1 MNMDTGTGRS
11 AAPLSRHRS
20 VWEVRS
26 ESWIGLVDQLSQLA
40 KLPLDDPSR
49 EDRLTTVQALTE
61 ALRPIE
67 ACWAFPGRR
76 AFVDLCTFIDRG
88 DLALAAIGAR
98 RIHRTLASLTY
109 RHEGTAPRN
118 DADLPSQI
126 ESEQEYRAQLRC
138 PYFEVLVVDD
148 MPADEE
154 ESLHRRVRNE
164 RRADDDFVYDVV
176 VVPTFEDALV
186 ATMVNFNLQAVV
198 IRYDFPYRSIHFAE
212 LTMRR
217 FFEGADVD
225 GELLPESERGPL
237 LGRQIAQLRPEL
249 DLYLVTDVNVEDVA
263 AKAGDTFNRI
273 FFGEED
279 KLELGHSLMQGVA
292 ERYHT
297 PFFEALRK
305 YAKQPTGVFHALPL
319 ARGKSIMNSNWIGD
333 LGEFYG
339 MNLFMAETS
348 ATSGGLDS
356 LLEPTSSLKLAQE
369 YAARAFGSRRTFLV
383 TNGTSTANKIVVQ
396 AIVRPDDIVL
406 VDRNCHKSHH
416 YGMVLA
422 GAQVTYL
429 EAYPL
434 HEYSMY
440 GAVPIRHIKETLLEM
455 RRAGTL
461 NRVRMVLLTNCTF
474 DGIVYNVERLMLECL
489 AIKPDLVF
497 LWDEAWFAFARF
509 HPVYRQRTGMATA
522 AKLTQMFQ
530 SEDYAKRY
538 AEFASSFG
546 EEAWADDEKVLNTR
560 LLPDPGKARV
570 RVYATQST
578 HKTLTSLRQGSMIH
592 VWDQDF
598 KDKTEEAFHEA
609 YMTHTSTSPNYQI
622 LASLDVGRRQ
632 VEMEGYELVQRQ
644 LELAMNLRDH
654 VAAHPL
660 LRRHFRFLTVTDL
673 VPEEFRESQVESL
686 YNIDTGWANLLK
698 AWRFDEFALDP
709 SRATLAIGLT
719 GMDGDTIKNKY
730 LMDKYDIQINKTSR
744 NTVLFMTNI
753 GTTRSTIAYLLGV
766 LVKIAGDVDE
776 RVADM
781 STPERRIHDKRVRS
795 LTLELP
801 PLPNFS
807 CFHQAFRGRSLDGR
821 TETRDG
827 DVRSAFFLGYEDGNC
842 EYLTMEE
849 TAHAIKSG
857 RECVSAQF
865 VIPYPPGFPILV
877 PGQVISAE
885 ILQFMQAL
893 DVREIH
899 GFRPELGFRI
909 YTEAALEQA
918 GQANAVWKA
927 QINSTAAQ
935 VENE

>member
-1 MNMDTGTGRS
+1 MNMDPGTGRS

-76 AFVDLCTFIDRG
+76 AFTDLCTFIDRG
-88 DLALAAIGAR
+88 DLALAAVGAR

-109 RHEGTAPRN
+109 RHEGTAPKN

-154 ESLHRRVRNE
+154 ESLHRRVRSE

-217 FFEGADVD
+217 FLEGADVD

-237 LGRQIAQLRPEL
+237 LGRQIAHLRPEL

-429 EAYPL
+429 EAYP
-434 HEYSMY
+434 
-440 GAVPIRHIKETLLEM
+440 
-455 RRAGTL
+455 
-461 NRVRMVLLTNCTF
+461 
-474 DGIVYNVERLMLECL
+474 
-489 AIKPDLVF
+489 
-497 LWDEAWFAFARF
+497 
-509 HPVYRQRTGMATA
+509 
-522 AKLTQMFQ
+522 
-530 SEDYAKRY
+530 
-538 AEFASSFG
+538 
-546 EEAWADDEKVLNTR
+546 
-560 LLPDPGKARV
+560 
-570 RVYATQST
+570 
-578 HKTLTSLRQGSMIH
+578 
-592 VWDQDF
+592 
-598 KDKTEEAFHEA
+598 
-609 YMTHTSTSPNYQI
+609 
-622 LASLDVGRRQ
+622 
-632 VEMEGYELVQRQ
+632 
-644 LELAMNLRDH
+644 
-654 VAAHPL
+654 
-660 LRRHFRFLTVTDL
+660 
-673 VPEEFRESQVESL
+673 
-686 YNIDTGWANLLK
+686 
-698 AWRFDEFALDP
+698 
-709 SRATLAIGLT
+709 
-719 GMDGDTIKNKY
+719 
-730 LMDKYDIQINKTSR
+730 
-744 NTVLFMTNI
+744 
-753 GTTRSTIAYLLGV
+753 
-766 LVKIAGDVDE
+766 
-776 RVADM
+776 
-781 STPERRIHDKRVRS
+781 
-795 LTLELP
+795 
-801 PLPNFS
+801 
-807 CFHQAFRGRSLDGR
+807 
-821 TETRDG
+821 
-827 DVRSAFFLGYEDGNC
+827 
-842 EYLTMEE
+842 
-849 TAHAIKSG
+849 
-857 RECVSAQF
+857 
-865 VIPYPPGFPILV
+865 
-877 PGQVISAE
+877 
-885 ILQFMQAL
+885 
-893 DVREIH
+893 
-899 GFRPELGFRI
+899 
-909 YTEAALEQA
+909 
-918 GQANAVWKA
+918 
-927 QINSTAAQ
+927 
-935 VENE
+935 